1 MTTQIRNPQT
11 LSQAQ
16 VLPWYAL
23 WCIQAHGTQMYGRKP
38 YRAHLEAVA
47 KLAVRYGF
55 TAEQIIMVCWL
66 HDVLEDC
73 PDQSVQTLLAAGFPP
88 EVVAAAYAL
97 KDEDGATRDEKKA
110 KTLPKIAAN
119 RMALIVKLC
128 DASPTCFSAAATIR
142 ASSSV
147 TSMSRSLSRPPSI
160 SKTTSS
166 FCPCGSVWNACW
178 WTKRSKPMK
187 PTLKGAL
194 HRRKSLPKSS

>member
-1 MTTQIRNPQT
+1 MTKQIRNQKTRSQT
-11 LSQAQ
+11 Q

-23 WCIQAHGTQMYGRKP
+23 WCIQAHGNQMYGRKP

-55 TAEQIIMVCWL
+55 TDEQIIMVCWL

-88 EVVAAAYAL
+88 EVVAAAFAL

-128 DASPTCFSAAATIR
+128 DRIAN
-142 ASSSV
+142 V
-147 TSMSRSLSRPPSI
+147 LMSRRNNSR
-160 SKTTSS
+160 K
-166 FCPCGSVWNACW
+166 F
-178 WTKRSKPMK
+178 KRYQHEHIAFKAALYQQDDLALKPMWQRLDRLLVDK
-187 PTLKGAL
+187 K
-194 HRRKSLPKSS
+194 